1 MPRQSIGPVGQLPDG
16 ATNPI
21 SPAVRA
27 GDFVFISGLMPKG
40 PDGQIAPGGITAQTK
55 IVMER
60 LRTVLETVDCSF
72 EDVVK
77 CTVWITDAKNFK
89 AFNSLYESY
98 FLGAPPARSAVR
110 CDLLLEGALLELEAL
125 CYKPVLTD

>member
-16 ATNPI
+16 TVNPI
-21 SPAVRA
+21 SPALRA

-40 PDGQIAPGGITAQTK
+40 SDGQIATSGIADQTK
-55 IVMER
+55 VVMER
-60 LRTVLETVDCSF
+60 LRTVLTLADCAF

-89 AFNSLYESY
+89 AFNSVYETY
-98 FLGAPPARSAVR
+98 FTGPPPARSAVR

-125 CYKPVLTD
+125 CYKPVLTN